1 MEWDGDGNKLVA
13 KDLKK
18 FSDNIS
24 TKKLNI
30 DSDMEELD

>member
-24 TKKLNI
+24 KK
-30 DSDMEELD
+30 